1 MEDDGPG
8 GVVMSKD
15 PDFISTEQFMKLPLD
30 LKKQW
35 WRETDSDK
43 PPSEELKKA
52 IQDAASDQ

>member
-1 MEDDGPG
+1 
-8 GVVMSKD
+8 MSKD